1 MSVFF
6 LPKGGVPSAF
16 VPGATSIT
24 CSFAPADVFAANVK
38 RVDGVEPPSTV
49 RSAKAAAWPSIGWL
63 TFFSFEY
70 SCIAPMMRFG
80 PGYARREVGE
90 WEGVRAAEGRARRSE
105 HEGRRGATRERPA
118 RGAAGDGRRKRWR
131 RAPRT

>member
-70 SCIAPMMRFG
+70 SCIAPMMRFV

-90 WEGVRAAEGRARRSE
+90 W
-105 HEGRRGATRERPA
+105 
-118 RGAAGDGRRKRWR
+118 AGSLC
-131 RAPRT
+131 PL

>member
-49 RSAKAAAWPSIGWL
+49 RSANAAAWPSIGWL

-70 SCIAPMMRFG
+70 SCIAPMMRFV
-80 PGYARREVGE
+80 PGCQARGRLSGQAYSH
-90 WEGVRAAEGRARRSE
+90 GLRARARA
-105 HEGRRGATRERPA
+105 RADQRGN
-118 RGAAGDGRRKRWR
+118 GAAQGADPGG
-131 RAPRT
+131 